1 MKHISRNTTRRL
13 LVSTMAIALVV
24 TSAAA
29 ALAVGGMGAK
39 KVVLSNQNNNTNGGT
54 AISDTFTVNP
64 ATTGSTIKCVKIVY
78 GTAQGGSTVPT
89 GMVTSSASYNSA
101 GSSGLGTMSSW
112 TNDAT
117 TNGTFKLTFATGST
131 PTNPVVLKFT
141 GITNPTSNG
150 TYFASVATFGNT
162 DCSTTPLDYDD
173 TAFVIADST
182 VTVTATVNETL
193 TFSLSTT
200 SVALGTLSTGS
211 VSTGTGNMTVAT
223 NAANGYGVNASGTT
237 LTKGADTIPFV
248 TDGTPVAAGTAGY
261 GLRVSTCASG
271 ASCSGTQDIGT
282 GLTAGV
288 TDLVARTSP
297 TASDVS
303 TIQYRASINGA
314 SAAGAYSSS
323 VSYVA
328 VGKF

>member
-1 MKHISRNTTRRL
+1 ML
-13 LVSTMAIALVV
+13 ALM
-24 TSAAA
+24 
-29 ALAVGGMGAK
+29 LAVTGATAVMAGNMGAK

-54 AISDTFTVNP
+54 GVTDTFTINP

-78 GTAQGGSTVPT
+78 ATAQGGSTLPT
-89 GMVTSSASYNSA
+89 GMVTTSASYNSA

-117 TNGTFKLTFATGST
+117 TNGTFKLTFTTGST
-131 PTNPVVLKFT
+131 PSNPVVLRFT

-162 DCSTTPLDYDD
+162 DCSTTPLDNDD
-173 TAFVIADST
+173 VAFVIADSS

-193 TFSLSTT
+193 TFSLGST
-200 SVALGTLSTGS
+200 SVGLGTLSTGS

-223 NAANGYGVNASGTT
+223 NAANGYGINASGTT
-237 LTKGADTIPFV
+237 LTKGSDTVPFV
-248 TDGTPVAAGTAGY
+248 TDGTPVTAGTAGY
-261 GLRVSTCASG
+261 GLRVTTCGSG
-271 ASCSGTQDIGT
+271 ATCSSTQDIGT
-282 GLTAGV
+282 GLTTGV
-288 TDLVARTSP
+288 TDLMSRTSP
-297 TASDVS
+297 TTGDTHTV
-303 TIQYRASINGA
+303 TYRASINA
-314 SAAGAYSSS
+314 ITPAGAYSSL